1 MKCCSLNSRC
11 RYVASYGESKIPSKH
26 SVKKSTKVSVRR
38 RSDQYALCDN
48 CTVIS
53 VDADT
58 TTSLA
63 LDAALL

>member
-1 MKCCSLNSRC
+1 
-11 RYVASYGESKIPSKH
+11 
-26 SVKKSTKVSVRR
+26 VKKSTKVSVRR